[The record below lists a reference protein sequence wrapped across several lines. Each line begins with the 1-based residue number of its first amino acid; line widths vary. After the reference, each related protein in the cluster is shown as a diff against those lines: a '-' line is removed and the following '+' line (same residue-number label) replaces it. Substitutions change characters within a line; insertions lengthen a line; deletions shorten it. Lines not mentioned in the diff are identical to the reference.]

1 MSWTNDGAIPIG
13 HEDIVAVLEA
23 IRARSVADALLTLF
37 ELLKQAEVAWNWQ
50 VFGGKGRC
58 ALDVKTSK
66 SRETKDQKS
75 YTPLAIVLVAIG
87 VWVWVARLF
96 RDSIAVSVPARVP
109 TLCSLGHKIVST
121 FTFISVEAGR
131 GIT

>member
-1 MSWTNDGAIPIG
+1 VSWTNDGAIPIG

-23 IRARSVADALLTLF
+23 IRARSVADAFLTLF

-66 SRETKDQKS
+66 KE
-75 YTPLAIVLVAIG
+75 
-87 VWVWVARLF
+87 
-96 RDSIAVSVPARVP
+96 RDERPEKLH
-109 TLCSLGHKIVST
+109 TLGHRSGSNRCVG
-121 FTFISVEAGR
+121 VGR
-131 GIT
+131 SPFP